1 MFGWLK
7 KKRTDKPNNDCEVE
21 KEPVEVIE
29 RRIKDTLIQ
38 INEYHDETSTASL
51 HEKVGTDYCKLDQVD
66 KAIEHL
72 EKSLE
77 LKPSMGE
84 GYKKLMMLYNKKRA
98 EAARNRD
105 DALIDYYMG
114 KLDEMRNLAKIMTL
128 TR

>member
-7 KKRTDKPNNDCEVE
+7 KKKTDKPNNDCEVE
-21 KEPVEVIE
+21 KEPVEIIE

-38 INEYHDETSTASL
+38 INENHDENSTANL

-105 DALIDYYMG
+105 DVLIDYYMG